1 MLTKKE
7 IRLFGLQI
15 SLVTY
20 MAFKSLVT
28 YKPLYLFKITK
39 VIVLLGIYKVWFG
52 FGAVERRKKPRE
64 VRKKALF
71 LLENI
76 F

>member
-1 MLTKKE
+1 
-7 IRLFGLQI
+7 
-15 SLVTY
+15 

-39 VIVLLGIYKVWFG
+39 VIALLYTKVWFG
-52 FGAVERRKKPRE
+52 FGEVERRKKPRK

>member
-1 MLTKKE
+1 
-7 IRLFGLQI
+7 
-15 SLVTY
+15 